1 MGVAVPE
8 TESNV
13 WTPYPHEDVRV
24 QLLWRKRIIL
34 AVILGLLFLLW
45 ALSLNVTT
53 DTEEQLTVYGGDGS
67 SVTVDRPDDSSTQPA
82 ASVTLTPG
90 ETARLDDD
98 LTLEDESSQSGQRS
112 GQIPDQPEGIPFLGL
127 LLLLGPFILALLLWR
142 YLANQGASTEVNYG
156 VYKGALPLELVTAT
170 HSDLVLTGKRV
181 EHNPFGKGRTD
192 YLRDAAEDL
201 GRGDAMAE
209 RRGPTTG

>member
-67 SVTVDRPDDSSTQPA
+67 SVTVEQPDDSSTQPA
-82 ASVTLTPG
+82 ASLTLRPG
-90 ETARLDDD
+90 ETARLDED
-98 LTLEDESSQSGQRS
+98 LTLEDDETQPGQR
-112 GQIPDQPEGIPFLGL
+112 GGGIPDQPDGIPFLGL
-127 LLLLGPFILALLLWR
+127 LLLIGPFILALLLWR

-170 HSDLVLTGKRV
+170 HSNLVLTGKRV

-201 GRGDAMAE
+201 GRGDAVAE
-209 RRGPTTG
+209 QRGASGG

>member
-1 MGVAVPE
+1 MPE
-8 TESNV
+8 TESSA
-13 WTPYPHEDVRV
+13 WTPYPHEETRV

-53 DTEEQLTVYGGDGS
+53 ETEEQLTVYGGDGS
-67 SVTVDRPDDSSTQPA
+67 SVTVERPEDQDVQPA
-82 ASVTLTPG
+82 ASVTLRPG
-90 ETARLDDD
+90 ETARLDED
-98 LTLEDESSQSGQRS
+98 LTLDDGDPQPGQQG
-112 GQIPDQPEGIPFLGL
+112 GQLPEQPEGIPFMGL
-127 LLLLGPFILALLLWR
+127 LLLIGPFILALLIWR

-181 EHNPFGKGRTD
+181 EQNPFGKGRTD
-192 YLRDAAEDL
+192 YLRDAAEDP
-201 GRGDAMAE
+201 GRGVAEIRDAH
-209 RRGPTTG
+209 GSSTP